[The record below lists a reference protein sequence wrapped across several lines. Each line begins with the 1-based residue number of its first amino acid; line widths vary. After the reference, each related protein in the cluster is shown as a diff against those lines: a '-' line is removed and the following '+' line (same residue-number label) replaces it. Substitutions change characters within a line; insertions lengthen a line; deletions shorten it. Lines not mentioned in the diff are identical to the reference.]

1 MHESL
6 ADETYNQVEIRRVK
20 KYLVDNIQ
28 KTLEEKCGLSFEESK
43 VADIVFAFNNR
54 RMLELLI
61 KRGKYLNNAN
71 MEKAEKVEKQMT
83 KLKDEKYEELIIPN
97 SFFCTF

>member
-1 MHESL
+1 
-6 ADETYNQVEIRRVK
+6 
-20 KYLVDNIQ
+20 
-28 KTLEEKCGLSFEESK
+28 
-43 VADIVFAFNNR
+43 
-54 RMLELLI
+54 MLELLI